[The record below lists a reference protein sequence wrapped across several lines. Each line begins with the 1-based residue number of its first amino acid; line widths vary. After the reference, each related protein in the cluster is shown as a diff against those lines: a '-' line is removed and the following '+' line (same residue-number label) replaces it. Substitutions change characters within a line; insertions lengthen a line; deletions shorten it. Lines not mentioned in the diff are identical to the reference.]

1 MSAAWR
7 IIAVA
12 LIALALA
19 GCGKK
24 APPQPAPGVLNTY
37 PQQYPPQ

>member
-1 MSAAWR
+1 MSATRR
-7 IIAVA
+7 ILALA

-24 APPQPAPGVLNTY
+24 APPGPPPGVPNTY
-37 PQQYPPQ
+37 PRHYPAE